1 MLKIREK
8 LLMKITTYIKKDT
21 LYFVLIT
28 LSFLSLL
35 RALIVPI
42 FADEITYKN
51 LADSIMEGRYYL
63 NNQPS
68 TVTPVIPFI
77 MSLFYS
83 ALAPTVGIILM
94 KCFNILMMC
103 FGFRY
108 VYLFLKSQGVDIRI
122 VTAILVLTL
131 TNTTSIA
138 WFSRIYPEA
147 ILFFSFWGFLYYYTK
162 EISISNF
169 RKMLFF
175 FALLTLTRYLYI
187 LLGVFVLIYYYKC
200 FYKKALN
207 RRDNIHIILS
217 SLVIAI
223 PLLIWFKYVYFI
235 EQNQTSGISYFHRF
249 KEDNIFIYNIKCGLG
264 LLQHHEVNKI
274 NGIPAFISLFVPI
287 TGLRN
292 FLISI
297 VLIVLF
303 LLGYIKA
310 KKSYGIVILFS
321 NILII
326 MVGFI
331 LAGTG
336 FSRYWLL
343 LLPGFYLGYY
353 YIYKTF
359 KLKDE
364 WFIRITKCISIVY
377 VLNELRLDYM
387 VITAHL

>member
-1 MLKIREK
+1 VLKIREK

-35 RALIVPI
+35 RALIVPV

-83 ALAPTVGIILM
+83 SLAPTIGIILM

-187 LLGVFVLIYYYKC
+187 LLGIFVLIYYYKC

-310 KKSYGIVILFS
+310 KKSYGILILFS

-387 VITAHL
+387 VITTHL

>member
-1 MLKIREK
+1 
-8 LLMKITTYIKKDT
+8 MKITTYIKKDT

-35 RALIVPI
+35 RALIVPV

-83 ALAPTVGIILM
+83 SLAPTIGIILM

-187 LLGVFVLIYYYKC
+187 LLGIFVLIYYYKC

-310 KKSYGIVILFS
+310 KKSYGILILFS

-387 VITAHL
+387 VITTHL

>member
-35 RALIVPI
+35 RALIVPV

-83 ALAPTVGIILM
+83 SLAPTIGIILM

-187 LLGVFVLIYYYKC
+187 LLGIFVLIYYYKC

-310 KKSYGIVILFS
+310 KKSYGILILFS

-387 VITAHL
+387 VITTHL

>member
-1 MLKIREK
+1 
-8 LLMKITTYIKKDT
+8 MKITTYIKKDT